1 MESLEVLEA
10 KAVANRYSDG
20 CIQGSVSVEGN
31 EDRSQL
37 LLDDFESFFYDI
49 EDRLTISR
57 MVSDSVIKGMVNATA
72 QDAAEKIAEKESEVA
87 QLKEQL
93 CFYSGGPD
101 LNVQQL
107 GSLMNCQPN
116 IAVSKLPSN
125 IHAEHATLM
134 KSLGCL
140 RLAAVEQL
148 KKLKNDIDNIRSCSP
163 VRRVSSSSE
172 MVGLGGILQG
182 KVSEKWE
189 DVDKSID
196 NLNVLLD
203 TVYKHVDDIGYLS
216 KLSLHEWQQD
226 RDFQGEI
233 EAIVVQTS
241 MQGLCEE
248 FEEKMWGKNSHFCG
262 IESVNWADR
271 MNELSSVRQELD
283 AVLKSLPVP
292 EYGQLASHVSYESG
306 EEVNN
311 TIKSDHLQ
319 QKNSSHQSK
328 IIVPENLDAA
338 QLKHMKHDELVSFFK
353 AEMTNMKRCHES
365 VVQEMTE
372 QCFSLKRELFKER
385 GPSLPLKKEK
395 EFEALK
401 KRVTDVTVKLDDILT
416 EHEKFPKSGKCSESL
431 KSLKDGLEALL
442 SENHHLRDVLADKQK
457 DVKCLSSQVSDA
469 SEKMLEYSLSEVK
482 LLKTIHNLKCTL
494 EDKQM
499 EALISEE
506 VYKCILKE
514 VTDQFRFGA
523 EELVMESTLIHDVYG
538 IILKDATFQDSE
550 ASSRYHVEDSEL
562 EVMIMQGLC
571 EVFFGE
577 VVKEAGEKI
586 NNLEMMYITENKLRS
601 SLEAKASEQ
610 ERSLQFEVEE
620 SKRIKQEA
628 LLLAA
633 KLVEDENLALKLA
646 SEVRKEKERFELASP
661 ELDNLREIVQQQ
673 QMSNAKNKIEYE
685 EVKNKLAEALEQIDK
700 NKAELCQSNLELTQ
714 AKKDLMA
721 SDEKRKILHCSLLEK
736 EKSLSVLEAREKE
749 HRKQFESI
757 LRVMQELLGSAT
769 DFESRLS
776 ELMEMNNSR
785 LENSSDQL
793 SLLIKKANRL
803 RRTGLLFKQRLER
816 RCDDLQKAEREVDLL
831 GDEVDAL
838 SSLLEKIYIALDHYS
853 PVLQHY
859 PGIIEILKLVKREL
873 SKDATKVA

>member
-1 MESLEVLEA
+1 MESLEA
-10 KAVANRYSDG
+10 KTVADRYSNG
-20 CIQGSVSVEGN
+20 CIQRSVSVEGN
-31 EDRSQL
+31 EDRRQL
-37 LLDDFESFFYDI
+37 LFDYFESFFNDI
-49 EDRLTISR
+49 KDHLTISR
-57 MVSDSVIKGMVNATA
+57 MVSDSVVKGMVNATA
-72 QDAAEKIAEKESEVA
+72 QDAAEKIAKKESEVA

-101 LNVQQL
+101 SNVQQL
-107 GSLMNCQPN
+107 SSLMNCQPN

-233 EAIVVQTS
+233 EAIVVQTP

-248 FEEKMWGKNSHFCG
+248 FEEKMWEKNSHFCG
-262 IESVNWADR
+262 IESVNWAER
-271 MNELSSVRQELD
+271 MNELSSVRQELY
-283 AVLKSLPVP
+283 AVLKSLSVP

-311 TIKSDHLQ
+311 TKKSDHLQ

-338 QLKHMKHDELVSFFK
+338 QLKHMKHDEL
-353 AEMTNMKRCHES
+353 
-365 VVQEMTE
+365 
-372 QCFSLKRELFKER
+372 
-385 GPSLPLKKEK
+385 
-395 EFEALK
+395 K

-416 EHEKFPKSGKCSESL
+416 EREKFPKSGKCSESL

-494 EDKQM
+494 EDKQT

-550 ASSRYHVEDSEL
+550 ASSRYHAEDSEL

-586 NNLEMMYITENKLRS
+586 NNLEMMYITENKLQS

-620 SKRIKQEA
+620 SKRIKQKA

-633 KLVEDENLALKLA
+633 KLEEEENLALKLA
-646 SEVRKEKERFELASP
+646 SEVRKEKERFELPSQ
-661 ELDNLREIVQQQ
+661 ELDNLRKIVQQQ
-673 QMSNAKNKIEYE
+673 RMSNAKNRIEYE

-700 NKAELCQSNLELTQ
+700 NKAELCQSNLKLTQ
-714 AKKDLMA
+714 AKKDLME
-721 SDEKRKILHCSLLEK
+721 SDEKRKILRCSLLEK

-757 LRVMQELLGSAT
+757 LRVMQGLLGSAT

-776 ELMEMNNSR
+776 ELMEMNNLR
-785 LENSSDQL
+785 LVNSTCQL

-803 RRTGLLFKQRLER
+803 RRTGLLYKQRLER
-816 RCDDLQKAEREVDLL
+816 RCDDLRKVEREVDHL

-838 SSLLEKIYIALDHYS
+838 LSLLEKILIALDHYS

-859 PGIIEILKLVKREL
+859 PGVR
-873 SKDATKVA
+873 